1 MDSNKI
7 SAILVSLQG
16 KIPPEYAFAIRQKL
30 ESLDDDK
37 EYVFLAAD
45 LKSPLVSL
53 VLSLVLGVYGID
65 RFYIGDTTMGILKLV
80 TCGGLGIWTV
90 IDWFLIMDATK
101 QGCHQAEECRKT
113 DADILM
119 MTKQERKTLWI
130 CNLMWFALLLWL
142 AIGWTDSSYRETIT
156 VCPTK
161 LVWHIPCPTCGVTRA
176 FLLTAHGRFA
186 EALQMTRAFCR
197 STADEH
203 KRSAALS
210 CIYHLPNS
218 GHLRTGHRQEPPA
231 EVA

>member
-16 KIPPEYAFAIRQKL
+16 KITPEYAFAIRQKL
-30 ESLDDDK
+30 ESLDDEK

-101 QGCHQAEECRKT
+101 QKNAEK
-113 DADILM
+113 LM
-119 MTKQERKTLWI
+119 QI
-130 CNLMWFALLLWL
+130 F
-142 AIGWTDSSYRETIT
+142 
-156 VCPTK
+156 
-161 LVWHIPCPTCGVTRA
+161 
-176 FLLTAHGRFA
+176 
-186 EALQMTRAFCR
+186 
-197 STADEH
+197 
-203 KRSAALS
+203 
-210 CIYHLPNS
+210 
-218 GHLRTGHRQEPPA
+218 
-231 EVA
+231 

>member
-53 VLSLVLGVYGID
+53 VLGVYGID

-101 QGCHQAEECRKT
+101 QKNAEK
-113 DADILM
+113 LM
-119 MTKQERKTLWI
+119 QI
-130 CNLMWFALLLWL
+130 F
-142 AIGWTDSSYRETIT
+142 
-156 VCPTK
+156 
-161 LVWHIPCPTCGVTRA
+161 
-176 FLLTAHGRFA
+176 
-186 EALQMTRAFCR
+186 
-197 STADEH
+197 
-203 KRSAALS
+203 
-210 CIYHLPNS
+210 
-218 GHLRTGHRQEPPA
+218 
-231 EVA
+231 

>member
-1 MDSNKI
+1 MDSNKF

-101 QGCHQAEECRKT
+101 QKNAEK
-113 DADILM
+113 LM
-119 MTKQERKTLWI
+119 QI
-130 CNLMWFALLLWL
+130 F
-142 AIGWTDSSYRETIT
+142 
-156 VCPTK
+156 
-161 LVWHIPCPTCGVTRA
+161 
-176 FLLTAHGRFA
+176 
-186 EALQMTRAFCR
+186 
-197 STADEH
+197 
-203 KRSAALS
+203 
-210 CIYHLPNS
+210 
-218 GHLRTGHRQEPPA
+218 
-231 EVA
+231 